1 MKDSDRAL
9 SQRQRAFID
18 TLLGGPP
25 DVRGNA
31 MAAAREAGYST
42 KNTGIG
48 ARLLKVPAVAAEI
61 QRRYAAVGVT
71 RDSVLRETVA
81 VAFSRMDAYVTWGPD
96 GVTLKA
102 SGGLSQEA
110 VAAVAEV
117 SERATEGGTSRH
129 VRFKLHDK
137 VSALRD
143 LARHLGLFT
152 AGGGTGEGTGGPVG
166 ARGHHDER
174 GAPGRLPRGG
184 GTAST
189 NGTRGSP
196 PWGNGRSLTR
206 PACRPL
212 RPRLRRRQKP
222 HVRFWRGTREA
233 PAGALPRAAGDP

>member
-152 AGGGTGEGTGGPVG
+152 AGGGTGEGTGVRWGPVVITMSG
-166 ARGHHDER
+166 VPPDAFRAEAARRARTALEEARR
-174 GAPGRLPRGG
+174 GATAAARRGDAGRPRSGYAPSPRG
-184 GTAST
+184 A
-189 NGTRGSP
+189 
-196 PWGNGRSLTR
+196 
-206 PACRPL
+206 
-212 RPRLRRRQKP
+212 
-222 HVRFWRGTREA
+222 E
-233 PAGALPRAAGDP
+233 